1 MSSVF
6 FTECLCGGTASC
18 IAEALTL
25 PLDAIKVHSQTHTG
39 FKKNNS
45 KKRISFQEA
54 FVAII
59 NKKGGYKNLYSGLTP
74 ALLRQ
79 ATYGSLKYGLFTIL
93 QSYGNNF
100 ICGLLAG
107 WG

>member
-6 FTECLCGGTASC
+6 FSECLCGGAASC

-25 PLDAIKVHSQTHTG
+25 PLDTIKVYSQTHTG
-39 FKKNNS
+39 FKTNQTNNS
-45 KKRISFQEA
+45 KRISFQDA
-54 FVAII
+54 FLAII
-59 NKKGGYKNLYSGLTP
+59 NEKGGYKNLYSGLTP

-93 QSYGNNF
+93 HSHGNNF

-107 WG
+107 